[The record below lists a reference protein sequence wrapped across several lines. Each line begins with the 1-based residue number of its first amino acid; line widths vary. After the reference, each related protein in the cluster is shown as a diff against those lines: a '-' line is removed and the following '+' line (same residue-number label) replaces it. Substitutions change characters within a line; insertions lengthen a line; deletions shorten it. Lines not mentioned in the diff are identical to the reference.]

1 MSSHEV
7 DGVTLPDPVAGHPAL
22 DFCNTRAGWNAERP
36 KEYLVDPGVLA
47 VWVGAAG
54 LLPIA
59 DAVRLRSEPWSPVLL
74 ERALVLREA
83 LYPVLLGR
91 GTAADWSVVSDE
103 AALARGRARLVPGE
117 PNTAGLKPA
126 GPGTAGLNTAGL
138 GTAGLGAGPGAS
150 EPSTAAGPNAGG
162 PARWQ
167 PIWSGPDTALH
178 VIATSAADFLTSP
191 RAGTVGACPGEG
203 CGWLFTDPR
212 RRRRWCSMAVCGNR
226 AKARRFRDGR

>member
-22 DFCNTRAGWNAERP
+22 DFCNTRAGWNAARP

-47 VWVGAAG
+47 VWVGESG
-54 LLPIA
+54 LLAIE
-59 DAVRLRSEPWSPVLL
+59 DASRLREERWSPAVL
-74 ERALVLREA
+74 ERTLAFREA

-91 GTAADWSVVSDE
+91 GTAADWAVVSDE
-103 AALARGRARLVPGE
+103 AARARSRSRLVPGPSAVAGE
-117 PNTAGLKPA
+117 PPA
-126 GPGTAGLNTAGL
+126 GARAG
-138 GTAGLGAGPGAS
+138 S
-150 EPSTAAGPNAGG
+150 EPAF
-162 PARWQ
+162 WEQ
-167 PIWSGPDTALH
+167 LWSGPDTALLA
-178 VIATSAADFLTSP
+178 VAASAADFLTGP

-212 RRRRWCSMAVCGNR
+212 GRRRWCSMAVCGNR